1 MWLKGVCLI
10 DIPLF
15 SFYWLQNETY
25 CAGMAK
31 TWRKNRKTSRKP
43 RRFCCKFCCMEGK
56 NKKELLVLW
65 ISFYGLSLLQNT
77 IHGLMCKNIRYLTN

>member
-25 CAGMAK
+25 CAGMSKHGEKNEKLPESRGAFVVSFVVWREK
-31 TWRKNRKTSRKP
+31 TKRN
-43 RRFCCKFCCMEGK
+43 F
-56 NKKELLVLW
+56 
-65 ISFYGLSLLQNT
+65 
-77 IHGLMCKNIRYLTN
+77 

>member
-43 RRFCCKFCCMEGK
+43 RRFCCKFRCMEGK
-56 NKKELLVLW
+56 NKKELLVFGFRFTDYPC
-65 ISFYGLSLLQNT
+65 SQNT
-77 IHGLMCKNIRYLTN
+77 IHGLMCKNIRYLIN